1 MAIKVLDLIKR
12 VQNEITMDTDTENPR
27 WPVDTMIEFVK
38 QTAQELTHVRK
49 HLLLDS
55 DGLPRSS
62 EVILA
67 EVKNSD
73 ASTLSFPE
81 RYTEAMMHG
90 VAMRCF
96 LMDAADQNN
105 ATRATYERTRFYE
118 LAGVT
123 VTA

>member
-1 MAIKVLDLIKR
+1 MAIKVIDIIQR

-38 QTAQELTHVRK
+38 QTAQELTHMRK

-55 DGLPRSS
+55 EGLPVSS
-62 EVILA
+62 EAILA
-67 EVKNSD
+67 NVNNGE
-73 ASTLSFPE
+73 AELPFPN

-123 VTA
+123 QTA